1 MKKLFNKLKDSK
13 VVKKFIGPVIETI
26 ADIVPFGGVALKAVK
41 GVANNI
47 YEDKNKDG
55 KVQLNEINWS
65 YAATFFVIVL
75 LLRFEIV
82 SVDILL
88 EAAKIILE
96 LVGGG

>member
-1 MKKLFNKLKDSK
+1 MKTPVRQISTKL
-13 VVKKFIGPVIETI
+13 
-26 ADIVPFGGVALKAVK
+26 
-41 GVANNI
+41 
-47 YEDKNKDG
+47 YQDKNKDG
-55 KVQLNEINWS
+55 KIQFNEFNFTYII
-65 YAATFFVIVL
+65 TFFVIVL